1 MPNTTLRAG
10 ADTDTGRQRDTNEDA
25 FLCNPDEGIFAV
37 IDGVGGYAGGEVAAA
52 EAREVIRRRLQHRTG
67 SPEVRLREAVTNAN
81 NKIYRRSQI
90 EPQLFGMACVL
101 TVALVDGQRLF
112 AAHVGDT
119 RLYKIRGHRIE
130 KLTRDHSF
138 VGLREDRQEL
148 SEYEAMHHPR
158 RNEILRDVGSTLHE
172 PDDEHFIDIVEATF
186 EPDCALLLC
195 SDGLTDLVPSRDLL
209 HLTHQ
214 HAGDPTATV
223 EVLIQAANEAG
234 GKDNI
239 TVVVVEGARFGEDH
253 LTEPWPLSETDPP
266 APAEPPLP
274 DSDIAPASAPST
286 DDPVGLWGDE
296 TTPLPSPWRYYF
308 LGIATILVLIA
319 ATYMVWTLWPSG
331 PVPGSSPTTRSSST
345 PPSGLSG
352 RINGMLDQ
360 ALPGETVTVPPGL
373 YRETVR
379 LRDGVTVRSAQPGSV
394 RLVPPVDSTSGDTVA
409 VWAEGITDAALI
421 GFTIGPDTT
430 GGATSDS
437 FVVGILARNATV
449 RIDSVTITGTTR
461 AAVDL
466 AVDTDA
472 LAEVT
477 LQHSVLSNNAGIGVI
492 ARGDTRRLR
501 LLDNEIRS
509 NGKAGVVLVQQATL
523 DLRGNTILENGVAGI
538 EIRLDTTLA
547 RLRRMNTL
555 SEDDVRVVIQE
566 NNPH

>member
-1 MPNTTLRAG
+1 
-10 ADTDTGRQRDTNEDA
+10 
-25 FLCNPDEGIFAV
+25 
-37 IDGVGGYAGGEVAAA
+37 
-52 EAREVIRRRLQHRTG
+52 
-67 SPEVRLREAVTNAN
+67 
-81 NKIYRRSQI
+81 
-90 EPQLFGMACVL
+90 
-101 TVALVDGQRLF
+101 
-112 AAHVGDT
+112 
-119 RLYKIRGHRIE
+119 
-130 KLTRDHSF
+130 
-138 VGLREDRQEL
+138 
-148 SEYEAMHHPR
+148 
-158 RNEILRDVGSTLHE
+158 
-172 PDDEHFIDIVEATF
+172 
-186 EPDCALLLC
+186 
-195 SDGLTDLVPSRDLL
+195 
-209 HLTHQ
+209 
-214 HAGDPTATV
+214 
-223 EVLIQAANEAG
+223 
-234 GKDNI
+234 
-239 TVVVVEGARFGEDH
+239 
-253 LTEPWPLSETDPP
+253 
-266 APAEPPLP
+266 
-274 DSDIAPASAPST
+274 
-286 DDPVGLWGDE
+286 
-296 TTPLPSPWRYYF
+296 
-308 LGIATILVLIA
+308 
-319 ATYMVWTLWPSG
+319 
-331 PVPGSSPTTRSSST
+331 
-345 PPSGLSG
+345 
-352 RINGMLDQ
+352 MLDQ

-379 LRDGVTVRSAQPGSV
+379 LRDGVTVRSVPPGSV

-430 GGATSDS
+430 GGGASDS
-437 FVVGILARNATV
+437 FAVGILARNATV